1 MTLIVIASVLCVD
14 FYIANAS
21 TVEKDNKKYIYI
33 YILQMNY
40 LTPYWNIAAITILL
54 ACVTR
59 AAHLYH
65 LYIHEKMY

>member
-21 TVEKDNKKYIYI
+21 TVKKDNKKIKK

-40 LTPYWNIAAITILL
+40 LTPYWNIAVITILL
-54 ACVTR
+54 ACVTH
-59 AAHLYH
+59 AAQVYH

>member
-1 MTLIVIASVLCVD
+1 
-14 FYIANAS
+14 
-21 TVEKDNKKYIYI
+21 
-33 YILQMNY
+33 MNY

-59 AAHLYH
+59 AAQLYH